1 MALIEMNLDFI
12 LEIDKETFI
21 YLNSLGSSTFDNFWL
36 LISDKKSSIPL
47 YIFLIYFLK
56 KNLNSKHFINSII
69 FIGLLILFTDQ
80 ISGFFKDY
88 YERLRPCHDQLIIS
102 KIRIVKESCGGLYSF
117 FSSHASNSFALA
129 SFFYFLMSKKN
140 RYIKLLFV
148 WALIV
153 SYSRIYIGVHFPL
166 DIICGTFF
174 GLFSGYLFSWVLN
187 KKYNVIPV

>member
-21 YLNSLGSSTFDNFWL
+21 YLNSLGSSTFDNFWM

-56 KNLNSKHFINSII
+56 KNLNSNHFINSVI

-102 KIRIVKESCGGLYSF
+102 KIRIVKESCGGFYSF

-187 KKYNVIPV
+187 KKYNVISV